1 MWIISFIPQIHLYL
15 AFYDEIISL
24 RRFLSLP
31 ILCSQQQKKYNIIN
45 EDVITHKMKQIRVML
60 QMTQFHC
67 EFSPFIGFV
76 VLVYIGANPKIY
88 FPRPNN
94 IDIAWP
100 IWLITN
106 DIPLW
111 TLHNFKF
118 IKMDTKMS
126 SFWKKN

>member
-1 MWIISFIPQIHLYL
+1 
-15 AFYDEIISL
+15 
-24 RRFLSLP
+24 
-31 ILCSQQQKKYNIIN
+31 
-45 EDVITHKMKQIRVML
+45 MKQIRVML

-111 TLHNFKF
+111 TLHNSKF
-118 IKMDTKMS
+118 IKMDTKIS
-126 SFWKKN
+126 SFWKKELSLDSDINWSTIDCIYHVT

>member
-1 MWIISFIPQIHLYL
+1 
-15 AFYDEIISL
+15 
-24 RRFLSLP
+24 
-31 ILCSQQQKKYNIIN
+31 
-45 EDVITHKMKQIRVML
+45 MKQNRVML

-100 IWLITN
+100 ILLITN

-118 IKMDTKMS
+118 IKIDTKMS
-126 SFWKKN
+126 SFWKKELSLDSDTILRINWSKTDYVYHVT

>member
-1 MWIISFIPQIHLYL
+1 MKSL
-15 AFYDEIISL
+15 AFSSPFPFYI
-24 RRFLSLP
+24 LST
-31 ILCSQQQKKYNIIN
+31 KEHIIN
-45 EDVITHKMKQIRVML
+45 EDVITQKIHVML

-118 IKMDTKMS
+118 VKMDTKMS

>member
-1 MWIISFIPQIHLYL
+1 
-15 AFYDEIISL
+15 
-24 RRFLSLP
+24 
-31 ILCSQQQKKYNIIN
+31 
-45 EDVITHKMKQIRVML
+45 MKQIRVML

-118 IKMDTKMS
+118 IKTLTEIVVFFGKHEMNS
-126 SFWKKN
+126 

>member
-1 MWIISFIPQIHLYL
+1 
-15 AFYDEIISL
+15 
-24 RRFLSLP
+24 
-31 ILCSQQQKKYNIIN
+31 
-45 EDVITHKMKQIRVML
+45 MKQNRVML

-126 SFWKKN
+126 FFGKRIESGQ